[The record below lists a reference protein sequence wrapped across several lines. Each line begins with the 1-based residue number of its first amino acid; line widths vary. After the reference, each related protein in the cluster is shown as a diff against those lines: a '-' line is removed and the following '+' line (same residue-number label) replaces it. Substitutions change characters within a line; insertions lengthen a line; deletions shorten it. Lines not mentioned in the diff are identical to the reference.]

1 VDIDGIE
8 ISDMAIPERIKLAK
22 MLLETCQGADD
33 VLSKKKQQEI
43 HNATLFLD
51 RALEGFL

>member
-1 VDIDGIE
+1 MNADGIE
-8 ISDMAIPERIKLAK
+8 ISDMAIPERIKLAQ

-43 HNATLFLD
+43 RNATLFLE